1 MTNFQRGD
9 RVRITTK
16 NSQYSGKEALVIH
29 VHNDRTVLVN
39 IDGNQ
44 SLSGFFESELEPLF
58 IGSIVRLEVN
68 LSSVEEDYDVAVN
81 LTPEE
86 ARGVGKFVAAAKEAE
101 QAKGIQF
108 GPKLGFK
115 SNPWKPLGTVAE
127 DGLK

>member
-1 MTNFQRGD
+1 MANFQRGD

-16 NSQYSGKEALVIH
+16 NSAYWGKEALVIN
-29 VHNDRTVLVN
+29 VHNDKTVLVN

-58 IGSIVRLEVN
+58 TGSTVHLEVN

-86 ARGVGKFVAAAKEAE
+86 ARGVGKFVAAAMEAE

-115 SNPWKPLGTVAE
+115 S
-127 DGLK
+127 